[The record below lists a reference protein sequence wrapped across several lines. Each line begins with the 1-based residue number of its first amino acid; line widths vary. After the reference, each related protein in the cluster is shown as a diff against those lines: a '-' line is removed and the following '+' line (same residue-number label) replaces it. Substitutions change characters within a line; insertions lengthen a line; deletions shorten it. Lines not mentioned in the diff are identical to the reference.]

1 MGKGVF
7 DVTLVFGTLS
17 SYAIWVN
24 GQAGKAMSV
33 TFSFVFCIFL
43 GGGGCS
49 VEGGFWVFVLRN
61 GEWGKGDGS

>member
-1 MGKGVF
+1 MSRRRPSSLGLFWVSREMGKGVF

-43 GGGGCS
+43 GGGG
-49 VEGGFWVFVLRN
+49 LY
-61 GEWGKGDGS
+61 